1 MTGSSD
7 LRVLHLTTSF
17 PVSRDSTS
25 GIFIYRLISYL
36 PKKIMIS
43 VLLPDF
49 QSQVRTPSGS
59 FHVYLFRYAPKKWQ
73 TLTHGPGGLPAVIRT
88 RKSCLLLLP
97 LFFSAMLFSAIRL
110 ARRNQLIHAHWT
122 ITGVIAGIVGLITSR
137 PVVTTLRGED
147 ANRSSTSVLHRLLL
161 ILCLRLSDKV
171 VTVSEAMKEKITRAY
186 PNHRDKIQCIPNGV
200 GEEFFAIAP
209 KYHAQQQ
216 NILVLGSL
224 IPVKGVDLA
233 IEAFSLFKKEGT
245 AVKLLLGGRG
255 PEQERLAALAKK
267 NELQDDIIF
276 LGQIEPEKVPELLG
290 EATMFIQ
297 ASYREGRPNALLE
310 AMAAGLPVIG
320 SAIDGIEELIEHGR
334 NGLLFTP
341 GDAHQLA
348 DCLAILLSSPQKR
361 EQMGQQARKTMIKK
375 NLTWPAT
382 AQVYTNLYQ
391 SLVEDRN
398 G

>member
-36 PKKIMIS
+36 PKKIIIS

-49 QSQVRTPSGS
+49 HSQVRTPSGS
-59 FHVYLFRYAPKKWQ
+59 FQVYLFRYAPKKWQ
-73 TLTHGPGGLPAVIRT
+73 ILAHGPGGLPAVIRT

-97 LFFSAMLFSAIRL
+97 LFFSAMFISAIRL

-122 ITGVIAGIVGLITSR
+122 ITGVIAGIVGLVTSR

-147 ANRSSTSVLHRLLL
+147 ANRSSTSVLHRFLLT
-161 ILCLRLSDKV
+161 LCVRLSDQI
-171 VTVSEAMKEKITRAY
+171 VTVSEAMKEKIRQAY
-186 PNHRDKIQCIPNGV
+186 PDHRDTIRCIPNGV
-200 GEEFFAIAP
+200 GEEFFAVRP
-209 KYHAQQQ
+209 EYHARQQ

-224 IPVKGVDLA
+224 IPVKGVDVV
-233 IEAFSLFKKEGT
+233 IKAFSRLNKRKT
-245 AVKLLLGGRG
+245 TVKLLIGGQG
-255 PEQERLAALAKK
+255 PEQERLMALAEKHGVT
-267 NELQDDIIF
+267 DDVMF
-276 LGQIEPEKVPELLG
+276 LGQVEPEKVPQLFSEV
-290 EATMFIQ
+290 TIFIQ

-320 SAIDGIEELIEHGR
+320 SAIDGIEELIEHGH
-334 NGLLFTP
+334 NGLLFPP

-348 DCLAILLSSPQKR
+348 MCMDMLLSSSRKR
-361 EQMGQQARKTMIKK
+361 EQMGRQARQSLIDK

-382 AQVYTNLYQ
+382 AQAYGKLYQ
-391 SLVEDRN
+391 ALVRAQIT
-398 G
+398 